1 MHRILVVGER
11 PEDVQALGSRL
22 SSLGYEAAAS
32 SSEVTL
38 ALRAVIAFKP
48 DVVIFNT
55 EPGDGS
61 KETFRLLE
69 RVSQLP
75 IIVQGDDNSGDEMVA
90 YLDEGAVGYV
100 PKTAT
105 PTLLS
110 ARIAAIMRRSP
121 QQLETGVIRAGNVTL
136 DLERRHIHKNGSR
149 VPLTPTEFKLLRTL
163 AEHSGRPCSQKF
175 LLQRVWGEDFVSC
188 THYLRLY
195 MGYLRQ
201 KLEDDPKKPRLLVTD
216 WGHGYRLIAD
226 YSPVAA
232 PALQPAARAAIA

>member
-55 EPGDGS
+55 APGDGS

-216 WGHGYRLIAD
+216 WGHGYRLVAD
-226 YSPVAA
+226 YSRVGA